1 MVVLDGSREAC
12 CALAYTRWQMEDG
25 SFFCRLTVGKTRV
38 APKCKISRVE
48 LVSTQMGVCL
58 AQKVKVAMRGG
69 FGEVRYFSDSTAVL
83 GMVTWPACWRL
94 WAPGSVR

>member
-1 MVVLDGSREAC
+1 MLVDGSREAC

-38 APKCKISRVE
+38 APKCKISIPRVE
-48 LVSTQMGVCL
+48 LVSTQMAVWL

-69 FGEVRYFSDSTAVL
+69 FGQLA
-83 GMVTWPACWRL
+83 GNCGH
-94 WAPGSVR
+94 PGQ